1 MFSWREYPRA
11 EYGGCVVKS
20 KFVDPMQ
27 FDVNIQN
34 IGIWFRERFI
44 SQEHANQE
52 DRKCRF
58 LSNLSSSLAREQ
70 TFYRP
75 KKKKKVSKEFAEK
88 NQF

>member
-20 KFVDPMQ
+20 KFVYPMQ

-44 SQEHANQE
+44 SQEHANQKIE
-52 DRKCRF
+52 NVDSF
-58 LSNLSSSLAREQ
+58 QIYLAVWLGSKHFTGQ
-70 TFYRP
+70 
-75 KKKKKVSKEFAEK
+75 KKKRK
-88 NQF
+88 